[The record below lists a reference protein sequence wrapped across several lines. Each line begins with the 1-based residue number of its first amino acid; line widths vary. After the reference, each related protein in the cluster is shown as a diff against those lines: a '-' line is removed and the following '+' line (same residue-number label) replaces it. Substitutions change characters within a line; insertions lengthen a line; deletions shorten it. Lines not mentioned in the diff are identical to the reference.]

1 MRDIMGTLLQK
12 ICFLRNGLGVIL
24 LTIVSWNSQANWLF
38 DGTLII
44 PPVCQLGHEDPIRVS
59 FGKVGVR
66 KVDGHLFKQNI
77 PYQLNCQGDLNQPWD
92 ITLSFNATLAGSGF
106 DNATLR
112 TSSLLNVNKLGIQIQ
127 KDGVPLELNK
137 AFAIDTGHLP
147 VLSAVP
153 IKRTGVDLVG
163 DDFTAQG
170 TFAIAFQ

>member
-1 MRDIMGTLLQK
+1 MQSLLAK
-12 ICFLRNGLGVIL
+12 VGIPCVGLGVL
-24 LTIVSWNSQANWLF
+24 LLSAFPTVSSANWLF

-44 PPVCQLGHEDPIRVS
+44 PPVCQLGHEDPIKVS

-66 KVDGHLFKQNI
+66 KVDGNLFKQNI
-77 PYQLNCQGDLNQPWD
+77 PYQLDCQGDLTKPWD
-92 ITLSFNATLAGSGF
+92 VTLTFSATPAGAGF

-112 TSSLLNVNKLGIQIQ
+112 TVSPLNTGKLGIQIQ

-137 AFAIDTGHLP
+137 AFTIETGHLP

-153 IKRTGVDLVG
+153 VKRAGMDLVG

-170 TFAIAFQ
+170 TLAIAFQ